1 MKGCRVFLG
10 SLCLYRAQRVERL
23 RAPPTRLQSEQKG
36 LGLPPTRLQSEQRG
50 LGLPRTRLQSEQR
63 DLGLPPTYL

>member
-23 RAPPTRLQSEQKG
+23 RAPP
-36 LGLPPTRLQSEQRG
+36 PRLQSEQRG